1 MSDVVAVKVKCRP
14 RPLQDFIR
22 SAIRTQL
29 ESLGLKVK
37 PIIRRYYK

>member
-1 MSDVVAVKVKCRP
+1 MSEQVVASGSYKSKA
-14 RPLQDFIR
+14 DFIR